1 MGGLGFLRCG
11 PQKQVLRG
19 ERHCE
24 AAAGLAHSK
33 GWQKGATRV
42 SLTPVPQSKVNLA
55 STSAQLDYPGV
66 RERVLEVVRGLLEEL
81 GSHGAIAELTEKSN
95 LDRDLGL
102 GSLERVELL
111 ARIENALG
119 VRLPDTIAAEAS
131 KPQDLIEAVLRAPG
145 SPVNDAEEL
154 SGLRAGMAVDRIA
167 TAGADSIVQK
177 AETLIEVIRHRGMHD
192 ASRTHLIISE
202 DVEGAEQHHTMTF
215 GELYAAAQKC
225 AEELARRG
233 VPPGGRVSLMLPTS
247 RQFFVCYAGI
257 LLAGAVPV
265 PIYPPFR
272 ADRIEEYAERQGA
285 ILNNAGVCL
294 LLTFRRAEAVAKL
307 LKPRVKSLMGVVDA
321 SKLLEAAE
329 KTPPPAPG
337 ALPAF
342 LSGSRIRKSSDLALL
357 QYTSGSTGE
366 PKGVML
372 THANLLANMRSIAE
386 GVELSREDVGVSWL
400 PLYHDMGLIGAWLTL
415 LLHGTPLVVMS
426 PLSFLTRP
434 ERWLQTISK
443 YKCTIGAA
451 PNFAYELCV
460 RKISDKAMEGVDL
473 SSWRAALNGAEPVNP
488 ETLERFIS
496 RFAKYGFK
504 REAMMPVYGLAEASL
519 GVTFPPQNRGP
530 KVDRVERETFTTAG
544 RAVSA
549 KADDENAI
557 AFVSSGVAVPRHQ
570 VMIVDEKGNEL
581 PERSEG
587 YLWFRGASATSG
599 YYLNPEATEKL
610 FAGGPAVAEGEFPWV
625 NSGDKAY
632 QAEGEIYITGR
643 VKDIIIKGGRNL
655 YPHEVEELASRAE
668 GIRKGC
674 VVAFGLKG
682 EETGTEKL
690 VIVGESREEDRRKR
704 SAIVAAINEQVSQGL
719 GMPPDRVE
727 LIPPGSIPKTSSGKL
742 RREETKQL
750 YLAGTLANA
759 KPPAWIQIARLGTGW
774 YVKDALSTAW
784 RGLRTV
790 LERIYGAYFII
801 VFFLWIVPTWAIV
814 RNFKD
819 HRAAGRFTSVALKVL
834 FFLAGIRVKVVGKEY
849 MDTPGAKV
857 YASNHSSY
865 FDVLPLMLGLGVA
878 YRFVAKGEVNQMAFI
893 GTFLNKMGHLSF
905 NRHDASSR
913 LQQVEQM
920 EEYLRQGD
928 SVFVFPEGTFT
939 PEDGVRPFQL
949 GAFRAAVA
957 TGAPVIPVSLKGT
970 RQFMRDPTILPK
982 PTQVTITLSP
992 PIYPERVVNDDSN
1005 HLQEIVRLRDKA
1017 REAIAR
1023 YSGEPLL

>member
-1 MGGLGFLRCG
+1 
-11 PQKQVLRG
+11 
-19 ERHCE
+19 
-24 AAAGLAHSK
+24 
-33 GWQKGATRV
+33 
-42 SLTPVPQSKVNLA
+42 
-55 STSAQLDYPGV
+55 V
-66 RERVLEVVRGLLEEL
+66 RERVLDVVRGLLEAL
-81 GSHGAIAELTEKSN
+81 GSHGAIAELSEKSN

-111 ARIENALG
+111 TRIEGTFG

-131 KPQDLIEAVLRAPG
+131 SPQDLIEAVLRVPG
-145 SPVNDAEEL
+145 SSAIDVEEL
-154 SGLRAGMAVDRIA
+154 SGWRGGVAANRIA
-167 TAGADSIVQK
+167 QEAADSIIQK
-177 AETLIEVIRHRGMHD
+177 AETLMEVIRYRGVHD
-192 ASRTHLIISE
+192 ASQTHLIISDDGE
-202 DVEGAEQHHTMTF
+202 GGVEHPSTMTF

-247 RQFFVCYAGI
+247 SQFFVCYAGI

-307 LKPRVKSLMGVVDA
+307 LAPRVKSLVGVVDA

-329 KTPPPAPG
+329 KAPPAAPG

-342 LSGSRIRKSSDLALL
+342 LSGSRVRKSGDLALL
-357 QYTSGSTGE
+357 QYTSGSTGD

-386 GVELSREDVGVSWL
+386 AVELSREDVGVSWL

-415 LLHGTPLVVMS
+415 MLHGVPLVVMS
-426 PLSFLTRP
+426 PLAFLTRP

-443 YKCTIGAA
+443 YKCTISAA

-488 ETLERFIS
+488 ETLERFIK
-496 RFAKYGFK
+496 RFSKYGFK
-504 REAMMPVYGLAEASL
+504 RESMLPVYGLAEASL
-519 GVTFPPQNRGP
+519 GVTFPPQYRGP

-544 RAVSA
+544 RAVPA
-549 KADDENAI
+549 KPDDENAI
-557 AFVSSGVAVPRHQ
+557 AFVSSGMAVPRHQ
-570 VMIVDEKGNEL
+570 VTIVDEKGNAL
-581 PERSEG
+581 PERTEG
-587 YLWFRGASATSG
+587 FLWFRGASATSG
-599 YYLNPEATEKL
+599 YHLNPEATENL

-625 NSGDKAY
+625 NSGDRAY

-655 YPHEVEELASRAE
+655 YPHEVEELAARTD

-690 VIVGESREEDRRKR
+690 VIVAESREENRGKR
-704 SAIVAAINEQVSQGL
+704 TAIVAAINEQVSQGL
-719 GMPPDRVE
+719 GLPPDRVE
-727 LIPPGSIPKTSSGKL
+727 LIPPGGIPKTSSGKL
-742 RREETKQL
+742 RRDETKQL
-750 YLAGTLANA
+750 YLAGTLSAT
-759 KPPAWIQIARLGTGW
+759 KPPAWIQIARLGTGSYLKSGLHAVW
-774 YVKDALSTAW
+774 RATRTAL
-784 RGLRTV
+784 
-790 LERIYGAYFII
+790 EKIYGVYFII
-801 VFFLWIVPTWAIV
+801 VFFLWIVPAWAIV

-819 HRAAGRFTSVALKVL
+819 PQAAGRFTSAALKVL
-834 FFLAGIRVKVVGKEY
+834 FFLAGIGVKVVGKEY

-857 YASNHSSY
+857 YASNHASY
-865 FDVLPLMLGLGVA
+865 FDVLPLMLGLGVP
-878 YRFVAKGEVNQMAFI
+878 YRFVAKGEVNQMIFI

-905 NRHDASSR
+905 NRHDANSR
-913 LQQVEQM
+913 LKQVDEI
-920 EEYLRQGD
+920 EELLRKGD

-957 TGAPVIPVSLKGT
+957 TGAPVIPVSLAGT
-970 RQFMRDPTILPK
+970 RHFMRDPTILPK
-982 PTQVTITLSP
+982 PTRVTITLSP
-992 PIYPERVVNDDSN
+992 PIYPPRVANDDSTR
-1005 HLQEIVRLRDKA
+1005 LTEIVRLRDAA

>member
-1 MGGLGFLRCG
+1 M
-11 PQKQVLRG
+11 
-19 ERHCE
+19 
-24 AAAGLAHSK
+24 
-33 GWQKGATRV
+33 AT
-42 SLTPVPQSKVNLA
+42 
-55 STSAQLDYPGV
+55 TSAQLDYPGV
-66 RERVLEVVRGLLEEL
+66 RERVLDVVRGLLEEL
-81 GSHGAIAELTEKSN
+81 GSHGAVAELSEKSN

-111 ARIENALG
+111 ARIESALG
-119 VRLPDTIAAEAS
+119 VRLPDSVAAEATT
-131 KPQDLIEAVLRAPG
+131 PQDLIEAVLRAPG
-145 SPVNDAEEL
+145 AAADEEEEL
-154 SGLRAGMAVDRIA
+154 SALRVAIEANRMAQD
-167 TAGADSIVQK
+167 TGDSIVQK
-177 AETLIEVIRHRGMHD
+177 AETLIEVIRHRGIHD

-202 DVEGAEQHHTMTF
+202 DIEGGEHQHTLTF
-215 GELYAAAQKC
+215 GELYVAAQKC

-233 VPPGGRVSLMLPTS
+233 VPAGGRVSLMLPTS

-307 LKPRVKSLMGVVDA
+307 LKPRVKSLIGVVDA
-321 SKLLEAAE
+321 NKLLEAAE
-329 KTPPPAPG
+329 KAPPPAPG

-342 LSGSRIRKSSDLALL
+342 LSGSRIRKGSDLALL
-357 QYTSGSTGE
+357 QYTSGSTGD

-386 GVELSREDVGVSWL
+386 GVELSSEDVGISWL

-426 PLSFLTRP
+426 PLAFLTRP
-434 ERWLQTISK
+434 ERWLQAISK

-473 SSWRAALNGAEPVNP
+473 SSWRAAMNGAEPVNP
-488 ETLERFIS
+488 ETLERFINRFS
-496 RFAKYGFK
+496 RYGFK
-504 REAMMPVYGLAEASL
+504 RESMLPVYGLAEASL
-519 GVTFPPQNRGP
+519 GVTFPPQYRGP
-530 KVDRVERETFTTAG
+530 KVDRVERETFTSSG
-544 RAVSA
+544 RAAPA
-549 KADDENAI
+549 KPDDENAI
-557 AFVSSGVAVPRHQ
+557 AFVSSGVAVPRHE
-570 VMIVDEKGNEL
+570 VIIVDEGGNVL
-581 PERSEG
+581 PERTEG
-587 YLWFRGASATSG
+587 FLWFRGASATSG
-599 YYLNPEATEKL
+599 YYMNPQATEKL
-610 FAGGPAVAEGEFPWV
+610 FAGGPPVREGELPWV
-625 NSGDKAY
+625 NTGDKAY

-690 VIVGESREEDRRKR
+690 VIVAESREEDRGKR
-704 SAIVAAINEQVSQGL
+704 GAIVAGINEQVSQGL

-742 RREETKQL
+742 RRDETKQL

-759 KPPAWIQIARLGTGW
+759 KPPAWVQIAKLGTGA
-774 YVKDALSTAW
+774 YVKEMLSAAWGGVRTAL
-784 RGLRTV
+784 
-790 LERIYGAYFII
+790 EKIYGVYFII
-801 VFFLWIVPTWAIV
+801 VFFLWIVPSWAIV
-814 RNFKD
+814 RRYKD
-819 HRAAGRFTSVALKVL
+819 HRAAGRFTSRALRVL

-849 MDTPGAKV
+849 MNTPGAKV
-857 YASNHSSY
+857 YASNHASY
-865 FDVLPLMLGLGVA
+865 FDVLPLMLGLGVP
-878 YRFVAKGEVNQMAFI
+878 YRFVAKGEVNQMIFI
-893 GTFLNKMGHLSF
+893 GTFLNQMGHLSF
-905 NRHDASSR
+905 DRHDAGAR
-913 LQQVEQM
+913 LQQVDEM
-920 EEYLRQGD
+920 EEYLKQGD

-957 TGAPVIPVSLKGT
+957 TGVPVIPVSLAGT
-970 RQFMRDPTILPK
+970 RRFLRDPTILPK
-982 PTQVTITLSP
+982 PTSVTITLSP
-992 PIYPERVVNDDSN
+992 PIYPKVEAGDDSN
-1005 HLQEIVRLRDKA
+1005 HLQEIVRLRDAA